1 MKTLNKYWFAG
12 IVLATIFAA
21 FPARADNDAL
31 MQLIEVLHDN
41 GTINDEAYEKLRAA
55 IALDEEDEPVA
66 TDKPVLERAAETAE
80 DPDPPA
86 RVDFAGR
93 KLRIESADGQFGF
106 RLGGRIMTDA
116 AHYDEDIN
124 TLGSGTELRRVR
136 LAWDGTLSRDWA
148 FKGEIEF
155 AGGADLKSTYL
166 DYVGLPDT
174 YFRFG
179 KYKEPISM
187 EELSSSKYTTFMERA
202 MLTELLPGRNVGLG
216 AGRSGERWGLSAG
229 LFAGLE
235 DGEEEQD
242 EGLALSG
249 RFHYAPWHRPRHSA
263 HLGVSAS
270 YRDMGDSQAIRFRAR
285 PDSHITDTRLV
296 DTGVVEGVDNVAWLG
311 LEAALV
317 ADSLSLQSEYLAVGL
332 DRFGLSDPRFQG
344 WYAYGSWFL
353 TGESRS
359 YDPRDGSFGRITP
372 QRPFGGGGPGAIELG
387 LRFSR
392 LDLTD
397 EEVIGGVQDNLN
409 LGLNWYPTPNVRFMA
424 NYIKVLELDRP
435 GSEFDGDTPSIF
447 QIRGQAD
454 F

>member
-1 MKTLNKYWFAG
+1 MKTPNWCWFAG
-12 IVLATIFAA
+12 IVLAAILAA
-21 FPARADNDAL
+21 SPARAGDVAL
-31 MQLIEVLHDN
+31 LQLIEVLHDN

-55 IALDEEDEPVA
+55 IVSEAPDQSGATEEA
-66 TDKPVLERAAETAE
+66 TVEQAEEETGEQDAA
-80 DPDPPA
+80 A
-86 RVDFAGR
+86 RIDFEGR
-93 KLRIESADGQFGF
+93 KLRVESADSRFGF

-116 AHYDEDIN
+116 AHYDEDI
-124 TLGSGTELRRVR
+124 TPLGSGTELRRVR
-136 LAWDGTLSRDWA
+136 LSWDGTLSRNWE
-148 FKGEIEF
+148 FKGALEM

-166 DYVGLPDT
+166 DYVGVPDT

-179 KYKEPISM
+179 KYKEPVIM

-202 MLTELLPGRNVGLG
+202 MLTELHPGRNVGLG

-229 LFAGLE
+229 VFAGLE

-249 RFHYAPWHRPRHSA
+249 RFHYAPWYGPRHSA
-263 HLGVSAS
+263 HLGISAS
-270 YRDMGDSQAIRFRAR
+270 YRDMGDSQAIRLRA
-285 PDSHITDTRLV
+285 PPESHVTGARLV
-296 DTGVVEGVDNVAWLG
+296 DTGTVEDVDKVAWLG

-317 ADSLSLQSEYLAVGL
+317 ADSLSLQSEYFAADLG
-332 DRFGLSDPRFQG
+332 RSGLSDPRFHG
-344 WYAYGSWFL
+344 WYASASWFL

-359 YDPRDGSFGRITP
+359 YDARDGSFGRITP
-372 QRPFGGGGPGAIELG
+372 HRPFGQGGPGAFELG

-397 EEVIGGVQDNLN
+397 DDVVGGVQDNLT
-409 LGLNWYPTPNVRFMA
+409 LGLNWYPTPNIRFMA

-435 GSEFDGDTPSIF
+435 GSDLDGDTPSIF

>member
-1 MKTLNKYWFAG
+1 MKTLNKYWFVG
-12 IVLATIFAA
+12 IVLATTFAA
-21 FPARADNDAL
+21 SPARADNDAL
-31 MQLIEVLHDN
+31 MQLIEVLHEN
-41 GTINDEAYEKLRAA
+41 GTINDEAYEKLQAA
-55 IALDEEDEPVA
+55 IALDEGDEPEA
-66 TDKPVLERAAETAE
+66 TDEPAVEPAAETAV

-86 RVDFAGR
+86 RVDFEGR

-136 LAWDGTLSRDWA
+136 LSWDGTLSRNWA
-148 FKGEIEF
+148 FKGALEM

-166 DYVGLPDT
+166 EYVGLPDT

-202 MLTELLPGRNVGLG
+202 MLTELVPGRNVGIG
-216 AGRSGERWGLSAG
+216 AGRSGERWGFSAG

-242 EGLALSG
+242 EGLALSS
-249 RFHYAPWHRPRHSA
+249 RFHYAPWYTPRHSA
-263 HLGVSAS
+263 HLGISAS
-270 YRDMGDSQAIRFRAR
+270 YRDMGDSHAIRFRAR
-285 PDSHITDTRLV
+285 PESHVTDTRLV
-296 DTGVVEGVDNVAWLG
+296 DTGVVTGVDNVTWLG

-317 ADSLSLQSEYLAVGL
+317 ADSLSLQSEYLAADLG
-332 DRFGLSDPRFQG
+332 RSGLSDPRFQG

-353 TGESRS
+353 TGESRN
-359 YDPRDGSFGRITP
+359 YDARGGTFGRIAP
-372 QRPFGGGGPGAIELG
+372 RRPFGQGGPGAIELG

-397 EEVIGGVQDNLN
+397 EDVVGGVEDNLA
-409 LGLNWYPTPNVRFMA
+409 LGLNWYPTPNVRFMV

-435 GSEFDGDTPSIF
+435 GSELDGDRPSIL